1 MSILRQILL
10 VIINM
15 KPNHHHHSA
24 HADLSQHKQLN
35 SSNSKYYIIHKNSLK
50 ENSSHHRHLN
60 SSKSKDKTV
69 NLSQERLKKRE
80 NGKEQIVTFI
90 AKYIQKSNDIE
101 IDQDYDEA
109 IVNLK
114 DFLEY
119 LEDKNI
125 INGEQLEDRSE
136 VNNLIKDLMKLDLSK
151 FQSLKKVTDNK
162 RKRKVGSRN
171 VNVSVNRSTSLN
183 QQNQRSNSNS
193 MVRKVQS
200 VNSKNV
206 YKV

>member
-1 MSILRQILL
+1 M
-10 VIINM
+10 
-15 KPNHHHHSA
+15 
-24 HADLSQHKQLN
+24 
-35 SSNSKYYIIHKNSLK
+35 
-50 ENSSHHRHLN
+50 
-60 SSKSKDKTV
+60 
-69 NLSQERLKKRE
+69 
-80 NGKEQIVTFI
+80 
-90 AKYIQKSNDIE
+90 
-101 IDQDYDEA
+101 
-109 IVNLK
+109 K

>member
-1 MSILRQILL
+1 MSILRQVLL

-50 ENSSHHRHLN
+50 ESSSHHRHLN

-90 AKYIQKSNDIE
+90 AKYIQK
-101 IDQDYDEA
+101 
-109 IVNLK
+109 
-114 DFLEY
+114 
-119 LEDKNI
+119 
-125 INGEQLEDRSE
+125 
-136 VNNLIKDLMKLDLSK
+136 
-151 FQSLKKVTDNK
+151 
-162 RKRKVGSRN
+162 
-171 VNVSVNRSTSLN
+171 
-183 QQNQRSNSNS
+183 
-193 MVRKVQS
+193 
-200 VNSKNV
+200 
-206 YKV
+206 